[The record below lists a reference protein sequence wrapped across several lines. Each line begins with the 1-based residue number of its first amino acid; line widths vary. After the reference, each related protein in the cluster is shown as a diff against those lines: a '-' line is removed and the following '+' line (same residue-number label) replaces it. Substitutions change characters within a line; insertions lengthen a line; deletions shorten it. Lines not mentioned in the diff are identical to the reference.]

1 MYLLTSHSFLERR
14 TLWYTTPL
22 WQQTEAEE
30 EFEEMCIDASKV
42 SDDDDPETPP
52 ITWIPHRSW
61 LSMLGEMIETIFEA
75 DHSTM
80 KKGMKQILPLQPPCC
95 APKSEKVQFDS
106 LSKLHI
112 RL

>member
-22 WQQTEAEE
+22 WQQTEAEEE

-75 DHSTM
+75 DHNT
-80 KKGMKQILPLQPPCC
+80 P
-95 APKSEKVQFDS
+95 
-106 LSKLHI
+106 
-112 RL
+112 

>member
-1 MYLLTSHSFLERR
+1 MYPLLYLLTSHSFLERR
-14 TLWYTTPL
+14 CTLWYTSTTPL

-75 DHSTM
+75 DHNTM
-80 KKGMKQILPLQPPCC
+80 K
-95 APKSEKVQFDS
+95 
-106 LSKLHI
+106 
-112 RL
+112 